1 MFDAYTCRNK
11 EYQLLTLM
19 VIQSILFVNNHVW
32 DKRLIHSNFISLL
45 ELWQGR

>member
-19 VIQSILFVNNHVW
+19 IIQSILFVNNHKQ